1 LLVAALAWSAVG
13 GIFALPF
20 ILRGGG
26 YGALLAGI
34 INWWLWGALIPLI
47 SHVDDRLSARCRR
60 SAWLVMAHAGFGLSL
75 TVLYVAVAAPL
86 EFYLGLNQ
94 WNPWTELLGLLDWLM
109 WAFLVYCLIL
119 GVLKAVKYYRRHLLD
134 ELALARLERRLLETR
149 LNALRMQ
156 LDPHFLFNTL
166 NGISAYVAPEPRLAR
181 KMIEHLA
188 ELLRLS
194 LATRDRQLVTV
205 AEEVDFL
212 EHYLALH
219 RTRFGERLAVS
230 VSVAPQVAPARI
242 PSLLLQPLVENA
254 IKHGIAGRVEG
265 GAVTIAAWQDGDRL
279 RIRVADDGV
288 GLPPGWQM
296 DHAHGVGLSVTRERL
311 LASYAEGSEFALRNG
326 DNGGAEVSISVPLL
340 LYEKE
345 SHAHNIHH

>member
-1 LLVAALAWSAVG
+1 MLIAALAWSAVG

-26 YGALLAGI
+26 YGALLAGL

-47 SHVDDRLSARCRR
+47 SHVDERLSARCRPV
-60 SAWLVMAHAGFGLSL
+60 AWQIAAQAGFGLSL
-75 TVLYVAVAAPL
+75 TALYVAVAAPL

-94 WNPWTELLGLLDWLM
+94 WNPWTEVLGLLDWFL
-109 WAFLVYCLIL
+109 WAFLVYGLIL

-134 ELALARLERRLLETR
+134 ELALAQLERRLLETR

-166 NGISAYVAPEPRLAR
+166 NGISAYVAQEPRLAR

-205 AEEVDFL
+205 AEEIDFL

-219 RTRFGERLAVS
+219 RIRFGERLTVR
-230 VSVAPQVAPARI
+230 VSVAPQLAQARMPA
-242 PSLLLQPLVENA
+242 LLLQPLVENA
-254 IKHGIAGRVEG
+254 IKHGIAGRVAG
-265 GAVTIAAWQDGDRL
+265 GAVTISVRQDGDL
-279 RIRVADDGV
+279 MRILVADDGV
-288 GLPPGWQM
+288 GLPDGWRM
-296 DHAHGVGLSVTRERL
+296 ERAHGVGLSVTRERL
-311 LASYAEGSEFALRNG
+311 LAMYPEGSEFVLRNG
-326 DNGGAEVSISVPLL
+326 VAGGAEASISVPLL
-340 LYEKE
+340 RPDAVGQGVLCT
-345 SHAHNIHH
+345 